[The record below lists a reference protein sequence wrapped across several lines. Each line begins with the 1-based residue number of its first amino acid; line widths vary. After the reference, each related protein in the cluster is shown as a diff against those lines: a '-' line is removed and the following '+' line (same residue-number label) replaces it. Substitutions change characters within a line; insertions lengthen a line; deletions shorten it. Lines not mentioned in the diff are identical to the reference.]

1 MNIQECSGTG
11 SCQTLQGSVVL
22 DSNWRWLHA
31 SGNGNTTNCY
41 TGNEWDKTLC
51 SDPQKCAQT
60 CALDGADYQ
69 GTYGITAG
77 GNDLNLV
84 FVTHGPYSTNI
95 GSRVYFMASDTKY
108 KMFKL
113 KNREFTFDVDVS
125 NLPCGLN
132 GALYLVEM
140 SEDGGMSKYPSNKAG
155 AKYGTGYC
163 DAQCPHDIKF
173 INGEANILD
182 WKPSPND
189 KNAGIGMY
197 GTCCTEMDLWES
209 NSMATA
215 YTPHICTV
223 QGQTRCNGTQCGD
236 NPDHRYDGV
245 CDKDG
250 CDFNSFRMGDKTFF
264 GKGMTV
270 DSTKPFTVVTQF
282 ITNDGTDSG
291 TLGEIKRLYVQ
302 NGKVIENSH
311 THFPGIQDYDSV
323 SDNFCNDQKKLF
335 GDNNDFEKKGG
346 LKTLGQVLDRG
357 MVLVLSL
364 WDDHDVNMLWL
375 DSDFPT
381 DKPASDPGIAR
392 GSCST
397 SSGKP
402 DDVESQ
408 YPSSN
413 VKYFNLKYGTIGST
427 YKH

>member
-1 MNIQECSGTG
+1 
-11 SCQTLQGSVVL
+11 
-22 DSNWRWLHA
+22 
-31 SGNGNTTNCY
+31 
-41 TGNEWDKTLC
+41 
-51 SDPQKCAQT
+51 
-60 CALDGADYQ
+60 
-69 GTYGITAG
+69 
-77 GNDLNLV
+77 
-84 FVTHGPYSTNI
+84 
-95 GSRVYFMASDTKY
+95 VYFMASDTKY

-197 GTCCTEMDLWES
+197 GTCCTEMDIWES

-215 YTPHICTV
+215 YTPHICSV
-223 QGQTRCNGTQCGD
+223 NGQTRCNGTQCGD
-236 NPDHRYDGV
+236 APDNRYNGV

-250 CDFNSFRMGDKTFF
+250 CDFNSFRQGDKNFF

-270 DSTKPFTVVTQF
+270 DSSKPFTVVTQF
-282 ITNDGTDSG
+282 ITTDGTDSG
-291 TLGEIKRLYVQ
+291 TLGEIKRVYVQ
-302 NGKVIENSH
+302 NGKVIQNSH
-311 THFPGIQDYDSV
+311 TNFPGIQDYDSV

-346 LKTLGQVLDRG
+346 LSALGKSLDNG

-375 DSDFPT
+375 DSDYPT
-381 DKPASDPGIAR
+381 DKPASNPGIAR

-408 YPSSN
+408 YPNAN
-413 VKYFNLKYGTIGST
+413 VKYFNLKYGTIK
-427 YKH
+427 YV